1 MGDSNHPR
9 TSCAFLELPEVNL
22 MRIRATWV
30 SLISLAVFI
39 PLLSAQVWTKKD
51 YHEWSLEDCA
61 KVLRDSPW
69 SKSRILASIAP
80 REIGAS
86 VPGRDQEATITY
98 QVQFLSSVSVRQ
110 ALARQAELGP
120 SFQRL
125 SVEDQQAAREK
136 YTKLIANPYTDQVV
150 VRLLY
155 GTSMDSLRLEM
166 VRMFRT
172 NIQGQWQVSTFLNT
186 PAAHMS
192 PVQVD
197 ASQDGVVIFV
207 FPRLKDGKPVVQPG
221 DKEFS
226 FEFMSPAIGQFSSQ
240 HVILFFKVK
249 DMLVNEKVSY

>member
-1 MGDSNHPR
+1 
-9 TSCAFLELPEVNL
+9 
-22 MRIRATWV
+22 MRIQRELTCT
-30 SLISLAVFI
+30 LCLAVVAST
-39 PLLSAQVWTKKD
+39 LSAQVWSKKD

-69 SKSRILASIAP
+69 SKSRILASVAP
-80 REIGAS
+80 REIGS
-86 VPGRDQEATITY
+86 SMPGRDQEATITY
-98 QVQFLSSVSVRQ
+98 QVQLLSSVPVRQ

-136 YTKLIANPYTDQVV
+136 YAKLIANPYTDQAV

-166 VRMFRT
+166 IRMFRT

-186 PAAHMS
+186 PAARMS
-192 PVQVD
+192 PLQVD
-197 ASQDGVVIFV
+197 ASQDGVVIFF
-207 FPRLKDGKPVVQPG
+207 FPRLKDGKPAVQPG

-226 FEFMSPAIGQFSSQ
+226 FEFMSPVIGQFSSQ

-249 DMLVNEKVSY
+249 DMLVDEKVSY